1 MKKIHFQG
9 RISFNR
15 RIEINF
21 YDINSEFVKDSE
33 FQNNKD
39 NKIRLDEYL
48 VMKIV
53 R

>member
-1 MKKIHFQG
+1 MKKILFQG
-9 RISFNR
+9 RISFDR

-21 YDINSEFVKDSE
+21 YDINSEFSE